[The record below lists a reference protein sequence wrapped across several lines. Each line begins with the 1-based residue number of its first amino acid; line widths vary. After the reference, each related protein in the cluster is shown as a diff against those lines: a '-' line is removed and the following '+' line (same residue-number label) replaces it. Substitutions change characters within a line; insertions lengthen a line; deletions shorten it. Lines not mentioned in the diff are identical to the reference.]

1 MKYGHWA
8 LFTSCYCT
16 CNYHKYAIYNVMKLS
31 KTNWSPTKTEIFKL
45 KVLHFCGFISTLYSY
60 TFRFGSRA
68 VKFKKCKRK
77 LKHDFVDHEPYIYN
91 VVEERPQFVV
101 FRLKYVTLY
110 FISITWTALCLQKKD
125 IVQKWPKTS
134 DYLKLWCGMI
144 YFDRRLAVLSLFG
157 L

>member
-1 MKYGHWA
+1 MWKKIEAW
-8 LFTSCYCT
+8 
-16 CNYHKYAIYNVMKLS
+16 
-31 KTNWSPTKTEIFKL
+31 
-45 KVLHFCGFISTLYSY
+45 
-60 TFRFGSRA
+60 FRWPWTIA
-68 VKFKKCKRK
+68 N
-77 LKHDFVDHEPYIYN
+77 IYN

-144 YFDRRLAVLSLFG
+144 YFDRRLAVLSLLVYNYCTKKTKPTLQCTWLYHDVSARLTLNNKSMEPHLRSG
-157 L
+157 VACKTPMHHH